1 MKFERYLF
9 CKPCLFAVL
18 LVLLVS
24 IKANAQSSAGR
35 SPIKE
40 IRGTVVD
47 ENSDPVI
54 GATVSIK
61 NTTTGALTNA
71 NGVFSLN
78 VRDRDTIAVTYIGYE
93 TQDILVGS
101 QTNFNIQLVISSRT
115 MDEVVVT
122 AWGKE
127 KKTTMVGSV
136 STLKPK
142 ELKGP
147 TSNLTSMLSGRV
159 AGLIS
164 YQTSG
169 EPGRDNATFFIR
181 GVGSFGT
188 GKVDPLI
195 LINGIESTTTELARI
210 QPDDI
215 EGFSIL
221 KDATATSMYGSR
233 GANGVILISTKN
245 GFEGKTKF
253 NVRYEASL
261 SSNAKG
267 YNIAD
272 NITYMNLA
280 NEASMTRGGQRVYD
294 FKKIEKTKA
303 GANEYLYPNNNW
315 KDIMI
320 RDNTVNHR
328 VNMNASGGG
337 DIAKYYLSASYRFDN
352 GMLRSHKAN
361 DFETNVQSSSIEIR
375 SNIDLKL
382 TKTTNA
388 SVRVN
393 GLFDDLSG
401 PANGNGVYT
410 GGDVFKS
417 MLKANP
423 VMFPAV
429 FPQSMRSWVKH
440 PLFGNA
446 PMSEK
451 AGSGTSYDLY
461 YNPYASA
468 LSGYSEDNN
477 ANFTVQFELNQNFGF
492 MLPGLRARMMAYTKR
507 STRSIM
513 TRSVSPFYY
522 MAIEDPLNKDGVK
535 DISPLNE
542 NDGREYLGYNER
554 GKEVWSE
561 NWLEGSLVYDR
572 TFNHVH
578 NAGASLVS
586 YVREKKLSNA
596 GTLERSLPQRNVSLS
611 GRLTYG
617 FDNRYLGEF
626 NFGYNASERFDA
638 KHRWGFFP
646 SAGIAW
652 NIANES
658 FMKQLTFLDKL
669 KVRYSYGIVGNDELT
684 DWFNKGEERFFYLDM
699 VNMTN
704 VGNIK
709 FGTDY
714 GNPYDLIAVSRYGN
728 PNITWE
734 KSYKSNLAWEIGFF
748 NSLNVEVDMFWD
760 KRKSILMTRG
770 DIPVTMGLRS
780 TVRANVGE
788 LKSHGLEVALDYNKT
803 ITKDLWASVRGT
815 FTYAKNKTVV
825 YEEPNYPD
833 EMSYRSRIGNPWH
846 TIYGYVAERL
856 FMDDEDVA
864 NSPKQFGDY
873 SAGDIKYHDVNGDGV
888 IDSNDL
894 VPMGYPSEPEINYGF
909 GFSLGYKDFDL
920 SAFFSGIT
928 NVSFMINP
936 ASITP
941 FVKSGGQ
948 INGLLD
954 AIAKDHWS
962 EENRNSYAFFPRLST
977 TQIENNNQPSTWWLR
992 DGSFLKLS
1000 TLELGYQPKD
1010 KWVKQKTGMDSFRIY
1025 LSGSNLFKISKFKT
1039 WDAEMKGNGMGYP
1052 LQRVINLG
1060 VQVSF

>member
-1 MKFERYLF
+1 MKIERNLL
-9 CKPCLFAVL
+9 CKICLLAIL
-18 LVLLVS
+18 LVLLAPVGV
-24 IKANAQSSAGR
+24 NAQSNLES
-35 SPIKE
+35 SSIKK
-40 IRGTVVD
+40 IKGKVVD
-47 ENSDPVI
+47 ENSDPIV

-61 NTTTGALTNA
+61 NTTTGTFTDV
-71 NGVFSLN
+71 NGSFSLN
-78 VRDRDTIAVTYIGYE
+78 VKSIDILSVTYVGYE
-93 TQDILVGS
+93 PQEILVGD
-101 QTNFNIQLVISSRT
+101 QANFNIQLAISSQM

-215 EGFSIL
+215 GGFSIL

-461 YNPYASA
+461 YNPYAST
-468 LSGYSEDNN
+468 LSGYSEDNK

-492 MLPGLRARMMAYTKR
+492 MLPGL
-507 STRSIM
+507 
-513 TRSVSPFYY
+513 
-522 MAIEDPLNKDGVK
+522 
-535 DISPLNE
+535 
-542 NDGREYLGYNER
+542 
-554 GKEVWSE
+554 
-561 NWLEGSLVYDR
+561 
-572 TFNHVH
+572 
-578 NAGASLVS
+578 
-586 YVREKKLSNA
+586 
-596 GTLERSLPQRNVSLS
+596 
-611 GRLTYG
+611 
-617 FDNRYLGEF
+617 
-626 NFGYNASERFDA
+626 
-638 KHRWGFFP
+638 
-646 SAGIAW
+646 
-652 NIANES
+652 
-658 FMKQLTFLDKL
+658 
-669 KVRYSYGIVGNDELT
+669 
-684 DWFNKGEERFFYLDM
+684 
-699 VNMTN
+699 
-704 VGNIK
+704 
-709 FGTDY
+709 
-714 GNPYDLIAVSRYGN
+714 
-728 PNITWE
+728 
-734 KSYKSNLAWEIGFF
+734 
-748 NSLNVEVDMFWD
+748 
-760 KRKSILMTRG
+760 
-770 DIPVTMGLRS
+770 
-780 TVRANVGE
+780 
-788 LKSHGLEVALDYNKT
+788 
-803 ITKDLWASVRGT
+803 
-815 FTYAKNKTVV
+815 
-825 YEEPNYPD
+825 
-833 EMSYRSRIGNPWH
+833 
-846 TIYGYVAERL
+846 
-856 FMDDEDVA
+856 
-864 NSPKQFGDY
+864 
-873 SAGDIKYHDVNGDGV
+873 
-888 IDSNDL
+888 
-894 VPMGYPSEPEINYGF
+894 
-909 GFSLGYKDFDL
+909 
-920 SAFFSGIT
+920 
-928 NVSFMINP
+928 
-936 ASITP
+936 
-941 FVKSGGQ
+941 
-948 INGLLD
+948 
-954 AIAKDHWS
+954 
-962 EENRNSYAFFPRLST
+962 
-977 TQIENNNQPSTWWLR
+977 
-992 DGSFLKLS
+992 
-1000 TLELGYQPKD
+1000 
-1010 KWVKQKTGMDSFRIY
+1010 
-1025 LSGSNLFKISKFKT
+1025 
-1039 WDAEMKGNGMGYP
+1039 
-1052 LQRVINLG
+1052 
-1060 VQVSF
+1060 